1 MTERIERL
9 QKEHVIL
16 QSENI
21 EVQNEIQKL
30 QQKLQVMTELYQEN
44 EMNLHRYDLAVD
56 LLVNK
61 SLINLLWKVI
71 SL

>member
-9 QKEHVIL
+9 QKEHVTL

-30 QQKLQVMTELYQEN
+30 QQKFKVMTELYQEN
-44 EMNLHRYDLAVD
+44 EMNLHRYYWQWIYW
-56 LLVNK
+56 
-61 SLINLLWKVI
+61 LINHTLI
-71 SL
+71 CY